1 MRRER
6 LRPLPEPADTMRG
19 ARASLTDTEHETDE
33 AGEAAATRQ
42 TWLLAGR
49 TLSPRNRSILVEVL
63 VRLLFHPAIVVS
75 VFLLFVGHN
84 APGGGFAGGLVAGL
98 ALVARYL
105 AGGRYE
111 LGEAAPIDP
120 GRLLGIG
127 LLLAAG
133 TATAPLLFGGTVF
146 ESSWLETDVPVLGT
160 ISIGTSTLFDIGVY
174 LVVVG
179 LVLDI
184 LRSLGAE
191 IDRQRED
198 ADEHGLPDA
207 VAPTDDALH
216 PDTPHHERRTAE
228 ASVGASADEEAR
240 A

>member
-1 MRRER
+1 M
-6 LRPLPEPADTMRG
+6 
-19 ARASLTDTEHETDE
+19 
-33 AGEAAATRQ
+33 
-42 TWLLAGR
+42 
-49 TLSPRNRSILVEVL
+49 L

-84 APGGGFAGGLVAGL
+84 APGGGFAGGLLAGL

-111 LGEAAPIDP
+111 LGEAAPVDA
-120 GRLLGIG
+120 GRLLGTG

-133 TATAPLLFGGTVF
+133 TAAGSLFFGGLPLESAWF
-146 ESSWLETDVPVLGT
+146 EQEVPLLGT

-184 LRSLGAE
+184 LRALGGEVDRQEEQAGDSDSEEGGDLDRAVEVIEQGEGAE
-191 IDRQRED
+191 IAERPEHVDSELVTPLTGDDR
-198 ADEHGLPDA
+198 P
-207 VAPTDDALH
+207 
-216 PDTPHHERRTAE
+216 
-228 ASVGASADEEAR
+228 EEAR
-240 A
+240 T